1 MAEEKERITEPQ
13 GLPEEEFNGLLQS
26 LSTAAPLA
34 RSLLPLLGAGEGRE
48 DGRHACRNA
57 LLCALKPYLSA
68 ERAAAVDYLLRIA
81 RISDVISNL
90 K

>member
-1 MAEEKERITEPQ
+1 MAEEKDRTSEPT
-13 GLPEEEFNGLLQS
+13 GLPDEEFNSLLQG

-34 RSLLPLLGAGEGRE
+34 RTLLPLFGVEGKE
-48 DGRHACRNA
+48 GDARHARRNA

-68 ERAAAVDYLLRIA
+68 ERGEAIDYLLRIA
-81 RISDVISNL
+81 RIGDVIANL

>member
-1 MAEEKERITEPQ
+1 MAEEKERITEAQ
-13 GLPEEEFNGLLQS
+13 GLPDEEFNGLLQS

-34 RSLLPLLGAGEGRE
+34 RSLLPLLGAGEEKG
-48 DGRHACRNA
+48 DGRHKRRDA

-68 ERAAAVDYLLRIA
+68 ERAAAIDYLLRVA
-81 RISDVISNL
+81 RISDVITHL